1 MTISRRQQ
9 VCLTETRYYHCV
21 SRCVRRAFLCGFDE
35 YSGKSY
41 QHRRDW
47 VEKQLL
53 IQSQA
58 FCIDVASYAIMSN
71 HYHVIIKVN
80 PELAASL
87 SAEAILDRWQLLY
100 RLNPLMVRFK
110 EGNVLTDE
118 EKNIVDNEIRRMREV
133 LMSISRFMGYL
144 NEHIARRANA
154 EDGCKGRFWEGRFR
168 SQALLDDVALLQC
181 LAYVDLNPV
190 RAGISKNPL
199 QSDYTSIK
207 RRLAGD
213 SSCLLQF
220 KTGRS
225 GEISQNHD
233 ELPFRIKD
241 YLELLDWSGSIIQED
256 KHGTIRLDTP
266 ALIDKFH
273 IKPTHWQ
280 VVMKPPVPWHQK
292 ALGSARNIK
301 KYCEAMGQ
309 RWLCQAR
316 YSLTYT

>member
-1 MTISRRQQ
+1 MTTSRSQQ
-9 VCLTETRYYHCV
+9 ICLTETCYYHCI
-21 SRCVRRAFLCGFDE
+21 SRCVRRAFLCGYDE

-47 VEKQLL
+47 VEQQLL
-53 IQSQA
+53 RQSRA

-71 HYHVIIKVN
+71 HYHVVIRVN

-87 SAEAILDRWQLLY
+87 PAEAILDRWQLLY
-100 RLNPLMVRFK
+100 RLDPLMVRFK
-110 EGNVLTDE
+110 EGDVLTDE

-144 NEHIARRANA
+144 NERIARKANA

-168 SQALLDDVALLQC
+168 SQALLDEVALLQC

-190 RAGISKNPL
+190 RAGISQNPL
-199 QSDYTSIK
+199 KSDYTSIK

-220 KTGRS
+220 KTGESRK
-225 GEISQNHD
+225 ISQDHD
-233 ELPFRIKD
+233 ELPFHIND
-241 YLELLDWSGSIIQED
+241 YLEVLDWSGSIIQED
-256 KHGTIRLDTP
+256 KHGSVCQDTP
-266 ALIDKFH
+266 ALIDKFR

-280 VVMKPPVPWHQK
+280 TVMKPPVPLHQK

-309 RWLCQAR
+309 RWLCQAH
-316 YSLTYT
+316 YALNYT